1 MEKCHNKDWLVE
13 FFVSD
18 DGASVSVYYNE
29 VAGSGCAKSVNILQD
44 TKFLKKAM
52 KSFKVDTTDKAEEI
66 EFVLGWVY
74 IPQLTN
80 KIKKSHLTTTL
91 KHVIM

>member
-1 MEKCHNKDWLVE
+1 MMVRVFLYTTMKLLALVVQNLLI
-13 FFVSD
+13 F
-18 DGASVSVYYNE
+18 
-29 VAGSGCAKSVNILQD
+29 LQD

-52 KSFKVDTTDKAEEI
+52 KSFKVDTTDKTEEI

-80 KIKKSHLTTTL
+80 KIQKSHLTTTL